1 MPRKRSPAVIAA
13 AAHYRRLAKQIA
25 KHSMKPS
32 LSAIA
37 RHFRVSKSSLW
48 YALNP
53 EPSYTT
59 LKRMAGEPL
68 ILAAST
74 EAQMRKRYKAK
85 K

>member
-1 MPRKRSPAVIAA
+1 MPRKRSPAVTEA
-13 AAHYRRLAKQIA
+13 AAHYRTRAKEIA
-25 KHSMKPS
+25 KYDMKPN
-32 LSAIA
+32 LSKIA
-37 RHFRVSKSSLW
+37 RRFHVSKSSLW

-74 EAQMRKRYKAK
+74 EAQMRKCYKAK